1 MPQRLNLTSEATNIV
16 DTIVSWGA
24 PKLLERPT
32 LIEINGKAA
41 PQMTLEFPQTQA
53 EGHRLIIRMD
63 VKAARQL
70 SDQIRDLINRAGLS

>member
-41 PQMTLEFPQTQA
+41 PQMTLEFPQTQE